1 MRDECRDRTALGKL
15 GMFDLQTEHLSDP
28 LWLWAHSLPKIDLHR
43 HLEGSL
49 RLTTMMELASDSG
62 IELPSYDV
70 GTLRPYVQMTEDS
83 PDFQRFLEKFQVLR
97 RFFTSKDA
105 IQRITREAIADA
117 ARDNVVYLELR
128 FNPLAL
134 ARLQEFSF
142 AEVVAWVMTAVDEG
156 QRETGTRT
164 CLILQI
170 PREESLD
177 VADEIV
183 DLAIANFGSL
193 VRGIDLAGN
202 EVDYPPQRFA
212 ALFARAIEAGLYAT
226 AHAGEAVGA
235 HSVQSAVNSLHPHR
249 IGHGVRVVED
259 SSVVRTL
266 RRRNIVLEVC
276 PTSNLH
282 TGVVREFSR
291 HPLADLVNLGLLV
304 TLNTDDPGVSDT
316 TLTDE
321 VVVSVRQI
329 GLANHHI
336 YRMLRHSVEASF
348 LPAEEKDAL
357 RERIRAAIGHH
368 PKAVAAFESANGVGS
383 PSDA

>member
-1 MRDECRDRTALGKL
+1 MDKL
-15 GMFDLQTEHLSDP
+15 DVFDLQTEHFSDP

-49 RLTTMMELASDSG
+49 RLTTLAERAFDCG
-62 IELPSYDV
+62 IELPSYDID
-70 GTLRPYVQMTEDS
+70 TLRPYVQMTKNA
-83 PDFQRFLEKFQVLR
+83 PDFLRFLEKFPVLR
-97 RFFTSKDA
+97 RFFTSREA

-117 ARDNVVYLELR
+117 ARDNVIYLELR

-134 ARLQEFSF
+134 ARLQGFPL
-142 AEVVAWVMTAVDEG
+142 ADVVAWVMDATDEG

-170 PREESLD
+170 PRKESLD
-177 VADEIV
+177 VADKIV
-183 DLAIANFGSL
+183 DLAIANFGPL

-212 ALFARAIEAGLYAT
+212 APFARAIAAGLYAT
-226 AHAGEAVGA
+226 AHAGEAMGA
-235 HSVQSAVNSLHPHR
+235 HSVRNAVSSLHPHR

-259 SSVVRTL
+259 PTVVHML
-266 RRRNIVLEVC
+266 REQNIVLEVC

-282 TGVVREFSR
+282 TGVIRELSR
-291 HPLADLVNLGLLV
+291 HPLADLINLGLQV
-304 TLNTDDPGVSDT
+304 TLNTDDPSIFDT

-329 GLANHHI
+329 GLAKHQI
-336 YRMLRHSVEASF
+336 YQALRHSVEASF
-348 LPAEEKDAL
+348 LPPEEKDAL
-357 RERIRAAIGHH
+357 RERIRTALDHS
-368 PKAVAAFESANGVGS
+368 PEAVAAFESANGTGS
-383 PSDA
+383 PSAA

>member
-1 MRDECRDRTALGKL
+1 MGKS
-15 GMFDLQTEHLSDP
+15 GVFDLQTEHSSDP

-49 RLTTMMELASDSG
+49 RLTTLAERAFDCG

-70 GTLRPYVQMTEDS
+70 DTLRPYVQMTENA
-83 PDFQRFLEKFQVLR
+83 PDFLRFLEKFPVLR
-97 RFFTSKDA
+97 RFFTSREA
-105 IQRITREAIADA
+105 IHRITREAIADA
-117 ARDNVVYLELR
+117 AQDNVVYLELR

-134 ARLQEFSF
+134 AGLQGFPL
-142 AEVVAWVMTAVDEG
+142 ADVVAWVMDAADEG

-170 PREESLD
+170 PRAESLD

-183 DLAIANFGSL
+183 DLAIANFGPL

-212 ALFARAIEAGLYAT
+212 APFARAVEAGLYTT
-226 AHAGEAVGA
+226 AHAGEAMGA
-235 HSVQSAVNSLHPHR
+235 HSVQSAVSSLHPRR
-249 IGHGVRVVED
+249 IGHGVRVIED
-259 SSVVRTL
+259 STVVHML
-266 RRRNIVLEVC
+266 REQNIVLEVC

-282 TGVVREFSR
+282 TGVVTELSR
-291 HPLADLVNLGLLV
+291 HPLADLVDLGLQV

-321 VVVSVRQI
+321 VVISVRQI
-329 GLANHHI
+329 GLPKHLIH
-336 YRMLRHSVEASF
+336 RMLRRSVEASF
-348 LPAEEKDAL
+348 LPSEEKDAL
-357 RERIRAAIGHH
+357 RERILAAIGHR
-368 PKAVAAFESANGVGS
+368 PEAVDAVEPASGVGS

>member
-1 MRDECRDRTALGKL
+1 MGKL
-15 GMFDLQTEHLSDP
+15 GVSSLQVEHTEDP
-28 LWLWAHSLPKIDLHR
+28 LWLWAHGLPKVDLHR

-49 RLTTMMELASDSG
+49 RLTTLAERAFDCG

-70 GTLRPYVQMTEDS
+70 DTLRPFVQMTENA
-83 PDFQRFLEKFQVLR
+83 PDFLRFLEKFPVLR
-97 RFFTSKDA
+97 RFFTSREA

-134 ARLQEFSF
+134 ARLQGFPL
-142 AEVVAWVMTAVDEG
+142 ADVVAWVMDAADEE

-170 PREESLD
+170 PREKSLD

-183 DLAIANFGSL
+183 DLAIANFGPL

-212 ALFARAIEAGLYAT
+212 APFARAIEAGLYTT
-226 AHAGEAVGA
+226 AHAGEAMGA

-259 SSVVRTL
+259 PNVVHTL
-266 RRRNIVLEVC
+266 RKQSIVLEVC

-282 TGVVREFSR
+282 TGVVPELSR
-291 HPLADLVNLGLLV
+291 HPLADLVNLGLKV
-304 TLNTDDPGVSDT
+304 TLNTDDPSIFDT

-321 VVVSVRQI
+321 VVKSVRQI
-329 GLANHHI
+329 GLAKRHI
-336 YRMLRHSVEASF
+336 YRALRNSVEASF
-348 LPAEEKDAL
+348 LPPEEKDAL
-357 RERIRAAIGHH
+357 RERICSAIDHR
-368 PKAVAAFESANGVGS
+368 PEVVTAFESANGAGS
-383 PSDA
+383 PSAA

>member
-1 MRDECRDRTALGKL
+1 MGKL
-15 GMFDLQTEHLSDP
+15 GVSDLQAEHFSDP
-28 LWLWAHSLPKIDLHR
+28 LWLWAHGLPKIDLHR
-43 HLEGSL
+43 HLEGTL
-49 RLTTMMELASDSG
+49 RLTTLMELASDYG
-62 IELPSYDV
+62 IELPSDDA

-83 PDFQRFLEKFQVLR
+83 PNFQRFLEKFPFLR
-97 RFFTSKDA
+97 RFYTSKDA

-134 ARLQEFSF
+134 ARLQGFPL
-142 AEVVAWVMTAVDEG
+142 ADVVAWVMDAADEG

-170 PREESLD
+170 PRERSLA

-183 DLAIANFGSL
+183 DLAIANFGPL

-212 ALFARAIEAGLYAT
+212 APFARAIEAGLYAT
-226 AHAGEAVGA
+226 AHAGEAMGA
-235 HSVQSAVNSLHPHR
+235 HSVQSAVSSLHPHR

-259 SSVVRTL
+259 STVVRML
-266 RRRNIVLEVC
+266 RKQNIVLEVC

-291 HPLADLVNLGLLV
+291 HPLADLVNLGLQV

-321 VVVSVRQI
+321 VVVSVRHI
-329 GLANHHI
+329 GLPKRHI
-336 YRMLRHSVEASF
+336 YRVLRHSVEASF
-348 LPAEEKDAL
+348 LPPEEKDAL
-357 RERIRAAIGHH
+357 RERIRTAIDHY
-368 PKAVAAFESANGVGS
+368 PEAVAAFESA
-383 PSDA
+383 SDAGSSSAA